1 MATSQS
7 ALTQSF
13 DDMDDSFEISYCRDK
28 VDAGHRRYLP
38 LLNALTVSQELIL
51 PVFREADRRATYYRA
66 KYQQISLGAVG
77 MGLAAVVLGIWEII
91 PLPVRFHI
99 ARIDSTIL
107 EGLAAAFCLIFI
119 LGGTIS
125 KPKNNWLLARYRAE
139 NLRLLKF
146 KTLMD
151 SRLWCEDGE
160 QSDRCGETPADHVRA
175 DVRAAVRAFEG
186 LIYEDVKESAAH
198 GVIPDVSE
206 IHCPESCEEALHE
219 IIHYYCEK
227 RLTTQMDYLTAKS
240 EEDEKRGVK
249 SSLLTNILFFVS
261 FGLVLFH
268 VALHSVSG
276 TRGDDDPL
284 GETLV
289 LGAVLLPALV
299 AGVRTY
305 RASREFE
312 RNALRHRATL
322 HSLEGLNI
330 EMGKAKNL
338 VRKFR
343 IARACELILKFDSS
357 EFMRLLREV
366 EWYG

>member
-1 MATSQS
+1 MATAGSK
-7 ALTQSF
+7 LTRSF
-13 DDMDDSFEISYCRDK
+13 DDMDDSFEISFCREQ
-28 VDAGHRRYLP
+28 VEAGHRRYLP

-51 PVFREADRRATYYRA
+51 PVFREADRRATHYRA

-77 MGLAAVVLGIWEII
+77 MGLIAVMLGICEVI
-91 PLPVRFHI
+91 LPEAWYQVSRD
-99 ARIDSTIL
+99 ALTIS
-107 EGLAAAFCLIFI
+107 EGLAAGFCLIFI
-119 LGGTIS
+119 LLGTIY

-146 KTLMD
+146 KTLAD
-151 SRLWCEDGE
+151 PRLWCENGGPT
-160 QSDRCGETPADHVRA
+160 DRSGETPADHVRA
-175 DVRAAVRAFEG
+175 DVRAAVRGFEG
-186 LIYEDVKESAAH
+186 LVYEDVKESAAH

-206 IHCPESCEEALHE
+206 IHCPESCEDALHE

-227 RLTTQMDYLTAKS
+227 RLSTQMDYLTAKS
-240 EEDEKRGVK
+240 EEDEKDGVV

-268 VALHSVSG
+268 VALDSLHRISPKD
-276 TRGDDDPL
+276 RF
-284 GETLV
+284 GEALV

-322 HSLEGLNI
+322 HSLEGLNV
-330 EMGKAKNL
+330 EMGKARNL
-338 VRKFR
+338 AKKFR
-343 IARACELILKFDSS
+343 IARACELILEFDSS